1 MSEGLFITIIIALA
15 VALVLIVVIIAILL
29 YNQMLLLN
37 EVNKR
42 LLLMV
47 KESIDRERE
56 TQEDLSQALRE
67 LDAAANEQAQ
77 QPQSVVDETPVD
89 DDIFDPHTY
98 DPNI

>member
-1 MSEGLFITIIIALA
+1 
-15 VALVLIVVIIAILL
+15 
-29 YNQMLLLN
+29 MLLLN

-42 LLLMV
+42 LLLMT
-47 KESIDRERE
+47 KESIDKERE

-67 LDAAANEQAQ
+67 LDAAVNAQ
-77 QPQSVVDETPVD
+77 TQSQSVVDETPVD

>member
-1 MSEGLFITIIIALA
+1 MNEGLLVTIVITLA

-42 LLLMV
+42 LLLMT
-47 KESIDRERE
+47 KESVDRERA
-56 TQEDLSQALRE
+56 TQEDLTQALRE
-67 LDAAANEQAQ
+67 LDAAVNEQT
-77 QPQSVVDETPVD
+77 QSVTEETPTVE